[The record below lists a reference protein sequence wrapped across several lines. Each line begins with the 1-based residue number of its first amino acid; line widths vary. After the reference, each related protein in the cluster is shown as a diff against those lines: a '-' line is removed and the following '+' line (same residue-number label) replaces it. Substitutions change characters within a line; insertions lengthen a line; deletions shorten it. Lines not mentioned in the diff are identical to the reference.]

1 MRTTMLCGA
10 LVGAL
15 VGAAAFAPRPHIDAP
30 TNALRRAHSSITR
43 PSSALAPRAST
54 ALGAAR
60 KKTADMTEEEKA
72 AETAMNQK
80 LLAAKGALFVAAIAY
95 FAFTSL

>member
-1 MRTTMLCGA
+1 MRTTMLCA
-10 LVGAL
+10 CAFVS
-15 VGAAAFAPRPHIDAP
+15 AAAFAPRPHAVNAP

>member
-1 MRTTMLCGA
+1 MP
-10 LVGAL
+10 
-15 VGAAAFAPRPHIDAP
+15 PRVK
-30 TNALRRAHSSITR
+30 SIPPYTQ
-43 PSSALAPRAST
+43 
-54 ALGAAR
+54 
-60 KKTADMTEEEKA
+60 